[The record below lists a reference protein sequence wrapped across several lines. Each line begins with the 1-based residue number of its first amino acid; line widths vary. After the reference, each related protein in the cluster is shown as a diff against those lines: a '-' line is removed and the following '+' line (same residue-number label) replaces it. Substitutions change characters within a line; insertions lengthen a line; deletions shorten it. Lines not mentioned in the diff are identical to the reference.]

1 MNNPTAPRI
10 HKWPFFAGDT
20 LLLGMAWFI
29 CLQGGRPIAVWA
41 MALAV
46 LCVAVGAV
54 LAVAPFV
61 LEYRATVRLA
71 EADAL
76 TTVVSQMQNL
86 DGIAG
91 QITRATGHW
100 QEVQQNAD
108 KTAASARQIADRMTA
123 EVKGFAEFMER
134 ANDRE
139 KATLRL
145 EVEKLRRVEAEWLQ
159 VLVRMLDHVYALH
172 VGAVRSS
179 QPGLIDQVGNF
190 QTACR
195 DAARRVGLTPFTA
208 REAEP
213 FDEQRHQL
221 VDSDSKAASG
231 STVAETIA
239 AGYTF
244 QGKLIRPALVRLTNG
259 EHSEDLNAEARRGAE
274 ERREK

>member
-1 MNNPTAPRI
+1 MHDPKAPRI
-10 HKWPFFAGDT
+10 PKWPFFAGDG

-29 CLQGGRPIAVWA
+29 CLQGPRPMAVWP

-46 LCVAVGAV
+46 LGVAAGAV
-54 LAVAPFV
+54 LGVMPLV
-61 LEYRATVRLA
+61 LEYRATLKLT
-71 EADAL
+71 EANAL
-76 TTVVSQMQNL
+76 TTVVSQVQNL
-86 DGIAG
+86 EGIAG
-91 QITRATGHW
+91 QITRATEHW
-100 QEVQQNAD
+100 QGAQQSAD
-108 KTAASARQIADRMTA
+108 KTAVSAREIADRMTA

-134 ANDRE
+134 VNDRE

-145 EVEKLRRVEAEWLQ
+145 EVEKLRRVETEWLQ
-159 VLVRMLDHVYALH
+159 VLVRMLAHVDALH
-172 VGAVRSS
+172 VWALRSS

-244 QGKLIRPALVRLTNG
+244 QGKLLRPALVRLRNG
-259 EHSEDLNAEARRGAE
+259 EHTGGP
-274 ERREK
+274 

>member
-1 MNNPTAPRI
+1 MHDPKALRI
-10 HKWPFFAGDT
+10 TKSPFFAGDA
-20 LLLGMAWFI
+20 LLLVLAWFI
-29 CLQGGRPIAVWA
+29 CLQGARPMTVWP

-46 LCVAVGAV
+46 LCVAAGAV
-54 LAVAPFV
+54 LAVTPFV
-61 LEYRATVRLA
+61 LEYRATLKLA
-71 EADAL
+71 ESNAL
-76 TTVVSQMQNL
+76 TTVVSQVQNL
-86 DGIAG
+86 EGIAG

-100 QEVQQNAD
+100 QEAQQSAD
-108 KTAASARQIADRMTA
+108 KTAVSAREIADRMTA

-134 ANDRE
+134 VNDRE

-145 EVEKLRRVEAEWLQ
+145 EVEKLRRVETEWLQ

-172 VGAVRSS
+172 VGALRSS

-244 QGKLIRPALVRLTNG
+244 QGKLLRPALVRLRNG
-259 EHSEDLNAEARRGAE
+259 EHTGGP
-274 ERREK
+274 